1 MTKFE
6 FVLNKF
12 HEITAWSLFA
22 AVAMTVLSGDY
33 DTVPASL
40 LWQIPVIVIFR
51 STFFSDLS
59 LGSQHDKKRVCDSH
73 CHSLSDYEWDCAWW
87 WQLVWLV

>member
-12 HEITAWSLFA
+12 YEITAWSLFA
-22 AVAMTVLSGDY
+22 AVAMTVLNGDY

-40 LWQIPVIVIFR
+40 LWQIPVLLIFR

-59 LGSQHDKKRVCDSH
+59 LGI
-73 CHSLSDYEWDCAWW
+73 AA
-87 WQLVWLV
+87 